1 MSHKVKTFLT
11 AILLVVALAVKGYK
25 YLTNSKSSS
34 QSGGSSNHE
43 ITKDPQSKDDRQ
55 QNGYAVLKNCTYVSD
70 PKYNDGDS
78 FKVKTA
84 DGRVFELRMYFV
96 DTAESKDKP
105 YDDYRKR
112 VADQGKDFGGLDYQ
126 QTIKLG
132 REAKELAVSMLK
144 NEKFTV
150 FTKWEAVYGGDRY
163 YCFLQMEDGEWWD
176 EILIGHGL
184 ARIHTQGAATPGGSS
199 RKAHEK
205 RLWRIEEDAKRR
217 RVGAWGM

>member
-1 MSHKVKTFLT
+1 MKTFLT
-11 AILLVVALAVKGYK
+11 AVLLVIALAVKGYR
-25 YLTNSKSSS
+25 YFTNSKSSS
-34 QSGGSSNHE
+34 QSGGSSNQE
-43 ITKDPQSKDDRQ
+43 ITKNPQSGDDPL
-55 QNGYAVLKNCTYVSD
+55 QNGYAVLKNCTYVPD
-70 PKYNDGDS
+70 AKYNDGDS

-105 YDDYRKR
+105 YDDYRER

-132 REAKELAVSMLK
+132 REAKKLAESMLK
-144 NEKFTV
+144 KEKFTV
-150 FTKWEAVYGGDRY
+150 FTKWERVHGGDRY
-163 YCFLQMEDGEWWD
+163 YCFLQMEDGKWWD

-184 ARIHTQGAATPGGSS
+184 ARIHTKGADTPGGSEW
-199 RKAHEK
+199 RAYKK
-205 RLWRIEEDAKRR
+205 QLWRIEQDAKRR